1 VSPDGNTG
9 YVDIYAYPVKKGP
22 PASAVTFQVQKD
34 GSAWKACD
42 YNTK

>member
-9 YVDIYAYPVKKGP
+9 NVDIYAYTVKKGP
-22 PASAVTFQVQKD
+22 PANSVTFRVQKD

-42 YNTK
+42 YAKN